1 MPIDQDGLLTASV
14 EALESVEEDLRLR
27 LGSHAA
33 HAVVAGMTLL
43 CAERG
48 EPWLEQCAQ
57 SPHVARRANDLVSGH
72 LADTLATL
80 GFDAAFDEL
89 HRRNLND
96 QAVHRIARILLD
108 IEPAHRLAVANRVV
122 SRAAD
127 PSVGAFT
134 VPTELAELGGRVA
147 AAMLPA
153 SKDDTTPQMRI
164 GFDPCVGCGE
174 MIAGLGRVVTRSPG
188 DFSAYGYARSAE
200 TLAIARTSVALTG
213 VSPDGLRLG
222 EWLTQPSVA
231 APDFHYLV
239 SAIEATPWRRLEPW
253 VSNELDLPALPRSSD
268 SSLLYLAAIA
278 RCISE
283 RPQSV
288 AVVLVNSAA
297 LTVGP
302 ANTGDAQLR
311 RFIAETGVLNAVVT
325 LPGGLF
331 ERTSM
336 APTMV
341 VLRHPSPGTN
351 NDSFRLVDARD
362 LAQRTDRRRP
372 SLSPEDI
379 QLIVNA
385 LSDSNGVPHSVVP
398 TSLLAQDG
406 RWRIPPVTRRLHS
419 TSSTATDVVEE
430 ERLVDLCE
438 ILPGRNRVDKD
449 ASDAHRE
456 RIVRAEDIGQ
466 ELTPWS
472 ELKRS
477 TPRKASSVEVLPG
490 DIIGSIS
497 PPYGRWSLVP
507 DGYGPTFASDHT
519 LVLRARRPLSMR
531 YLLGY
536 LRSEGAKG
544 YLVRMFRGTIPR
556 LDRDQLAELPVTHCP
571 LPANYLDDVLSG
583 YDAEVA
589 RLEAEI
595 GQLRHRVDDIYR
607 GASSVEIAA
616 RIDGLHGITAS
627 LRSLENLNGA
637 LRIAKA
643 SFPYPISRT
652 LRAIDRTRSPRERY
666 HEVVHQGLE
675 TISTVLTVVSAA
687 TARAR
692 ALSGKSMKN
701 WAGQVARSGAT
712 IGAQRAMFTEAA
724 RAVLSFG
731 SAADLGGIGQALGD
745 ATSPAV
751 VAFEQLLVER
761 NRIHGDYPRSDYEF
775 QQRLAH
781 AEGAMAELLDGL
793 SFLARWELR
802 YAESIEPIEG
812 TDGQPDFSGRFALLR
827 GDNPDWNMADQV
839 SERPLYRGRVYALV
853 DQRELVDLHPYLLV
867 RDCPQCGAKE
877 VYHPDSFGSTE
888 ANLKSLDRGH
898 SQTCT
903 DEWIL
908 KSLREAFTAFS

>member
-1 MPIDQDGLLTASV
+1 M
-14 EALESVEEDLRLR
+14 
-27 LGSHAA
+27 
-33 HAVVAGMTLL
+33 
-43 CAERG
+43 
-48 EPWLEQCAQ
+48 Q
-57 SPHVARRANDLVSGH
+57 SI
-72 LADTLATL
+72 T
-80 GFDAAFDEL
+80 
-89 HRRNLND
+89 
-96 QAVHRIARILLD
+96 RILLD
-108 IEPAHRLAVANRVV
+108 TEPAHRLAVANRVV

-134 VPTELAELGGRVA
+134 VPTELAQLGARLAVA
-147 AAMLPA
+147 MSPV
-153 SKDDTTPQMRI
+153 SEDGTTPEMRI

-174 MIAGLGRVVTRSPG
+174 MIAGLGRVARSLG
-188 DFSAYGYARSAE
+188 DFSAHGYARSAE

-239 SAIEATPWRRLEPW
+239 SAIEATPWRHLEPW
-253 VSNELDLPALPRSSD
+253 LNSELAFPALPRSSD

-278 RCISE
+278 RCIAE
-283 RPQSV
+283 RPESV
-288 AVVLVNSAA
+288 AVVLLNSAA

-302 ANTGDAQLR
+302 ANSGDAQLR
-311 RFIAETGVLNAVVT
+311 RFIAETGLLHAVVT

-336 APTMV
+336 APTML
-341 VLRHPSPGTN
+341 VLRHPSPGSN

-372 SLSPEDI
+372 SLSPEDV
-379 QLIVNA
+379 QLIVEA
-385 LSDSNGVPHSVVP
+385 LSNPDGELYSVVP
-398 TSLLAQDG
+398 TSLLAEDG
-406 RWRIPPVTRRLHS
+406 RWRIPPVTRRLH
-419 TSSTATDVVEE
+419 TAASTAADALEE
-430 ERLVDLCE
+430 ERLGDLCE
-438 ILPGRNRVDKD
+438 ILPGRNRIDKA
-449 ASDAHRE
+449 ASDAPRE
-456 RIVRAEDIGQ
+456 RIVRAEDVGQ
-466 ELTPWS
+466 DLTPWS
-472 ELKRS
+472 ELPRS
-477 TPRKASSVEVLPG
+477 TPPKASSVEVLPG

-497 PPYGRWSLVP
+497 PPYGRWALVP
-507 DGYGPTFASDHT
+507 DGYGPAFASDHT
-519 LVLRARRPLSMR
+519 LVLRARRPVSMR

-556 LDRDQLAELPVTHCP
+556 LDRDQLAELPVPHCP
-571 LPANYLDDVLSG
+571 LPADYLEGVLSG
-583 YDAEVA
+583 YDSEVG
-589 RLEAEI
+589 RLEGEI
-595 GQLRHRVDDIYR
+595 GQLRHRVDEIYR

-675 TISTVLTVVSAA
+675 TISTVLTVLSAA

-692 ALSGKSMKN
+692 ALSGKTMKS
-701 WAGQVARSGAT
+701 WAGQVTRSGAT
-712 IGAQRAMFTEAA
+712 IGAQRAMFTEVA
-724 RAVLSFG
+724 RSVLSTG
-731 SAADLGGIGQALGD
+731 SSALDLGGIGQALGD
-745 ATSPAV
+745 AGSPAV

-781 AEGAMAELLDGL
+781 AEGAMSELLDGL

-812 TDGQPDFSGRFALLR
+812 ADGQPDFSGRFALLR
-827 GDNPDWNMADQV
+827 GDNPDWNMAEQI

-853 DQRELVDLHPYLLV
+853 
-867 RDCPQCGAKE
+867 
-877 VYHPDSFGSTE
+877 
-888 ANLKSLDRGH
+888 
-898 SQTCT
+898 
-903 DEWIL
+903 
-908 KSLREAFTAFS
+908 